1 MKRHHDE
8 HGHHSPAKS
17 RVAKMMRGEGAG
29 ERKMHKVMHEMKAG
43 TLRSGSKHGPKVTE
57 RKQAIAIGMSEA
69 RKAEH
74 GGKKHHGK
82 KHNGAKHHEKMH
94 HEKKHEGKKHHGKHH
109 LSAKKRE
116 HEHMEKK
123 KRHEKE

>member
-1 MKRHHDE
+1 MMKRHHDE

-17 RVAKMMRGEGAG
+17 RVAKMMRGEGKIA
-29 ERKMHKVMHEMKAG
+29 KTMHEFKHG
-43 TLRSGSKHGPKVTE
+43 ELHSGSKHGPKVKS
-57 RKQAIAIGMSEA
+57 RAQALAIGESEK